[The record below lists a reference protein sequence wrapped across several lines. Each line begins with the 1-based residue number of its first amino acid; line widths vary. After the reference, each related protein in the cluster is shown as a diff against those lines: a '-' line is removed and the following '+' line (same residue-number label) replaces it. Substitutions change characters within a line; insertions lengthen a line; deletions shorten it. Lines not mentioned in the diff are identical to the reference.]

1 MGKLTLRASK
11 RKRQHLESE
20 PWGGGVTFARKAA
33 ALAEAFAE
41 PIAFDDCSRTVTLTL
56 STHLAMA
63 RPNVT
68 GEITRASYYG
78 ATTSAWTGCPR
89 WNRAAS
95 VLQKARCAA
104 SRPPSAPLFGDPYQ
118 RVVNR

>member
-1 MGKLTLRASK
+1 MVSSRLSTLLAEAERGRKVGIWRA
-11 RKRQHLESE
+11 
-20 PWGGGVTFARKAA
+20 PDIAVNFARKAA

-78 ATTSAWTGCPR
+78 ATTSVWTGCPR
-89 WNRAAS
+89 SDRAAS
-95 VLQKARCAA
+95 VLQKAR
-104 SRPPSAPLFGDPYQ
+104 
-118 RVVNR
+118 

>member
-1 MGKLTLRASK
+1 MGGLGQLRELTAVGCIGTPII
-11 RKRQHLESE
+11 HLT
-20 PWGGGVTFARKAA
+20 WGGGVTFARKAA

-78 ATTSAWTGCPR
+78 GTTSAWTGCPR
-89 WNRAAS
+89 SSRAAS
-95 VLQKARCAA
+95 VPQKATGLALRCIPTSFCAMMW
-104 SRPPSAPLFGDPYQ
+104 
-118 RVVNR
+118 